1 MLSDLGRGIAAVSP
15 GWFWT
20 IVGVLGGG
28 ALLSFVFAFRRLRE
42 TRLMQDTPTS
52 RVRSAAQG
60 YVELQGYARL
70 MPGPD
75 IISPL
80 SRARCAW
87 WRYVIEHRESS
98 TLGGRERREWR
109 VIEKACSD
117 ELFVLADDSG
127 ECIVDPYGAQT
138 VPSLKRRWR
147 GGTRRP
153 IEIPERSP
161 WFDFGDYRYTEELV
175 CIGDPLYALGQFRSQ
190 TSVLSEDEAGDLRE
204 LLHEWKR
211 DRRELLRRFDT
222 NGDGEI
228 DVGEWD
234 AARAAALAQ
243 VRADQLERSVQP
255 DLHVLC
261 KPSDGRRFLISTLSQ
276 KRMVRRL
283 RRTAL
288 LLSGAA
294 LLSGLAA
301 AWLLV
306 QRGIHL

>member
-1 MLSDLGRGIAAVSP
+1 MLSEFGRGIAAVTP
-15 GWFWT
+15 GTFWA
-20 IVGVLGGG
+20 IVGVLGVG
-28 ALLSFVFAFRRLRE
+28 ALASFLLAFSRLRE
-42 TRLMQDTPTS
+42 ARLIQDTPTS

-60 YVELQGYARL
+60 YVELEGLARL

-75 IISPL
+75 IFSPL
-80 SRARCAW
+80 SRARCVW

-98 TLGGRERREWR
+98 MLGGRERREWR
-109 VIEKACSD
+109 VIRKDGSD
-117 ELFVLADDSG
+117 DLFVLADDSG
-127 ECIVDPYGAQT
+127 ECIVDPHGAQI

-147 GGTRRP
+147 GSTPRP

-161 WFDFGDYRYTEELV
+161 WFDFGDYRYTEELICV
-175 CIGDPLYALGQFRSQ
+175 GDPLYALGQFRSQ
-190 TSVLSEDEAGDLRE
+190 SSVLAEDEAGDVRE
-204 LLHEWKR
+204 LLQEWKR
-211 DRRELLRRFDT
+211 DRRELLRRFDA

-243 VRADQLERSVQP
+243 VRADQLERSLQP

-261 KPSDGRRFLISTLSQ
+261 KPADGRRFLISTCSQ

-283 RRTAL
+283 RRATLAL
-288 LLSGAA
+288 LGAS
-294 LLSGLAA
+294 LLGGLAA

-306 QRGIHL
+306 QRWIL